1 MTNILTSIKNIH
13 EARLIRD
20 MSIGIVDVKNVDD
33 GALGFVGVEEAEKI
47 FNFLRTKT
55 LSITMGDYVNPAEKK
70 FITNALLMNKIGFD
84 FIKLGLFN
92 NTSIKHHK
100 KFLEIT
106 NLKKTKPVCVLF
118 ADKTFS
124 FENLEKIIEI
134 GYEAVMI
141 DTLSKS
147 KKTTNILDYSKL
159 KRFVEFCKDNEI
171 LCGISGSVKIN
182 DLPNLL
188 QIQPDFIG
196 MRGQLCTSDL
206 GRDKLDVKQ
215 VSNVLDEFNYAL
227 NKSNNGRT
235 LSKVS
240 LYSNS
245 TSES

>member
-47 FNFLRTKT
+47 FNFLKTKT
-55 LSITMGDYVNPAEKK
+55 LSITMGDYVNPTEKK
-70 FITNALLMNKIGFD
+70 CISNALLMNKIGFD

-106 NLKKTKPVCVLF
+106 NFKKTKPVCVLF
-118 ADKTFS
+118 ADKTFN

-134 GYEAVMI
+134 GYKAVMI
-141 DTLSKS
+141 DTLSKIN
-147 KKTTNILDYSKL
+147 KTTNILDYNKL
-159 KRFVEFCKDNEI
+159 KRFVEYCKDNEI
-171 LCGISGSVKIN
+171 ICGISGSVKIS
-182 DLPNLL
+182 DLANLV

-196 MRGQLCTSDL
+196 LRGQLCVPKL

>member
-1 MTNILTSIKNIH
+1 MTNILASIKNIH

-47 FNFLRTKT
+47 FNFLKTKT

-70 FITNALLMNKIGFD
+70 CINDALLMNKIGFD

-92 NTSIKHHK
+92 NASIKYHK

-106 NLKKTKPVCVLF
+106 NFKETKPVCVLF

-147 KKTTNILDYSKL
+147 NKTTNIVDYSEL

-171 LCGISGSVKIN
+171 VCGISGSVKIN
-182 DLPNLL
+182 DLAYLV
-188 QIQPDFIG
+188 QIRPDFIG
-196 MRGQLCTSDL
+196 LRGQLCAPKL
-206 GRDKLDVKQ
+206 GRDKLDLKQ
-215 VSNVLDEFNYAL
+215 VSSVLDEFNYVL

-240 LYSNS
+240 SYSNS

>member
-1 MTNILTSIKNIH
+1 MTNILTSIKNIQ

-20 MSIGIVDVKNVDD
+20 MSIGIVDLKNVDD

-47 FNFLRTKT
+47 FNLLKAKT

-70 FITNALLMNKIGFD
+70 CIKNTLLMNKIGFD

-92 NTSIKHHK
+92 NTSIKYHK

-106 NLKKTKPVCVLF
+106 NFKKTKPVCVLF

-134 GYEAVMI
+134 GYKAVMI

-147 KKTTNILDYSKL
+147 NKTTNILGHDKL
-159 KRFVEFCKDNEI
+159 KRFVEFCKDNQI
-171 LCGISGSVKIN
+171 LCGISGSIKIS
-182 DLPNLL
+182 DLANLVH
-188 QIQPDFIG
+188 IQPDFIG
-196 MRGQLCTSDL
+196 LRGQLCTPKL

-215 VSNVLDEFNYAL
+215 VLNVLDEFNYAL

>member
-1 MTNILTSIKNIH
+1 M
-13 EARLIRD
+13 
-20 MSIGIVDVKNVDD
+20 
-33 GALGFVGVEEAEKI
+33 
-47 FNFLRTKT
+47 
-55 LSITMGDYVNPAEKK
+55 
-70 FITNALLMNKIGFD
+70 
-84 FIKLGLFN
+84 
-92 NTSIKHHK
+92 
-100 KFLEIT
+100 
-106 NLKKTKPVCVLF
+106 LF

-141 DTLSKS
+141 DTLSKN

-182 DLPNLL
+182 DLPSLL

>member
-13 EARLIRD
+13 EAKLIQD

-55 LSITMGDYVNPAEKK
+55 LSITMGDYVNPSEKK

-100 KFLEIT
+100 KFLGIT

-134 GYEAVMI
+134 
-141 DTLSKS
+141 
-147 KKTTNILDYSKL
+147 
-159 KRFVEFCKDNEI
+159 CKDNEI

-196 MRGQLCTSDL
+196 MRGQLCTSNL
-206 GRDKLDVKQ
+206 ERDKLDVKQ

>member
-1 MTNILTSIKNIH
+1 
-13 EARLIRD
+13 
-20 MSIGIVDVKNVDD
+20 
-33 GALGFVGVEEAEKI
+33 
-47 FNFLRTKT
+47 
-55 LSITMGDYVNPAEKK
+55 
-70 FITNALLMNKIGFD
+70 MNKIGFD

-124 FENLEKIIEI
+124 SENLEKIIEI

-147 KKTTNILDYSKL
+147 KKTTNILDNNKL
-159 KRFVEFCKDNEI
+159 KRFVDFCKDNKI
-171 LCGISGSVKIN
+171 LCRISGSIKIS
-182 DLPNLL
+182 DLANLV

-196 MRGQLCTSDL
+196 LRGQLCTSDL

>member
-1 MTNILTSIKNIH
+1 
-13 EARLIRD
+13 
-20 MSIGIVDVKNVDD
+20 
-33 GALGFVGVEEAEKI
+33 
-47 FNFLRTKT
+47 
-55 LSITMGDYVNPAEKK
+55 
-70 FITNALLMNKIGFD
+70 
-84 FIKLGLFN
+84 
-92 NTSIKHHK
+92 
-100 KFLEIT
+100 
-106 NLKKTKPVCVLF
+106 
-118 ADKTFS
+118 
-124 FENLEKIIEI
+124 
-134 GYEAVMI
+134 MI

-182 DLPNLL
+182 DLPSLL

-215 VSNVLDEFNYAL
+215 VSNVLDEFNYVL